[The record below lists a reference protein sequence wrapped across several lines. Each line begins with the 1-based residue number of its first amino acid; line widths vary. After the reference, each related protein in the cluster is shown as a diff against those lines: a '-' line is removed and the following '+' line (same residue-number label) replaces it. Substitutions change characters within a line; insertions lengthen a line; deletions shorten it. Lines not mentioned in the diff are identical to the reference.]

1 MTILFTANHKV
12 DDIVYVADDCVRRG
26 VVQQVDFT
34 QQDVVA
40 TPFVLSYEILY
51 DGFSF
56 NTTVVSDVNFNATGV
71 GSPQLVGSPEVG
83 SPTANAF
90 GSPLPSSLTVIES
103 TNGGGIY
110 TVKGDALDAFGE
122 RLA

>member
-12 DDIVYVADDCVRRG
+12 DDVVYVADDCVRRG
-26 VVQQVDFT
+26 IVQQDDFT

-40 TPFVLSYEILY
+40 TSFVLSYEILY

-56 NTTVVSDVNFNATGV
+56 NTTVVSGVNFNATG
-71 GSPQLVGSPEVG
+71 SPQLVVGSPEVG

-90 GSPLPSSLTVIES
+90 GSPLPSSLTVTEK

-122 RLA
+122 TLA